1 MSVSEPMELFLYAM
15 RSDATKDR
23 YTRRLR
29 NFFDFLEYNGT
40 LAEQAKQFIAN
51 SQKNG
56 NTWVTANVMKFLSFH
71 KERVE
76 RGEIVAG
83 TIRNY
88 YKPIKLFL
96 EMNDI
101 ELYWRKITRGL
112 PRGRKHAVD
121 RAPTI
126 AEIQKLIEY
135 PDRRIKAII
144 FTMLSSGIRLG
155 AWDYLKWSHI
165 TPINQDDKIV
175 AAKILVYAGDAE
187 QYLSFISPEAY
198 TELKKWMDFR
208 AKAGETITGESWV
221 MRDLW
226 NVEKFAKGLVSIPKQ
241 LKSSG
246 LKSLMERA
254 LKAQGIRKELAPGQK
269 RQEFQAVHGLRKF
282 FKTHS
287 EQAMKAINV
296 ELLMGHSIGISDS
309 YYRPNENELL
319 QDYLNAIP
327 ELTILHENH
336 QKLEIHK
343 QEQRISALET
353 EQAKV
358 KHLEEG
364 VNILAAMMTEGF
376 IKNDILQELEYPTH
390 HHTAEQNKSLRKFAL
405 SPSNIECWTSLVE
418 WAEKEPKVYH
428 KKSSDVNEF
437 IDKE

>member
-1 MSVSEPMELFLYAM
+1 MSEFESEPLELFLYAI
-15 RSDATKDR
+15 RSDATKKR
-23 YTRRLR
+23 YKKRLE
-29 NFFDFLEYNGT
+29 NFFDYLEYNGT
-40 LAEQAKQFIAN
+40 LAEQAKQFISN
-51 SQKNG
+51 SNKNDKS
-56 NTWVTANVMKFLSFH
+56 WVTANVMRFLSFH
-71 KERVE
+71 KERAE

-96 EMNDI
+96 EQNEI
-101 ELYWRKITRGL
+101 ELPWRKITRGL
-112 PRGRKHAVD
+112 PKGRKHAAD

-126 AEIQKLIEY
+126 PEIQKLIEY

-208 AKAGETITGESWV
+208 SEAGETITGESWL

-246 LKSLMERA
+246 LKSLLERA
-254 LKAQGIRKELAPGQK
+254 LKAQGIKKNLPPGQK

-282 FKTHS
+282 FKTNS
-287 EQAMKAINV
+287 
-296 ELLMGHSIGISDS
+296 
-309 YYRPNENELL
+309 
-319 QDYLNAIP
+319 
-327 ELTILHENH
+327 
-336 QKLEIHK
+336 
-343 QEQRISALET
+343 
-353 EQAKV
+353 
-358 KHLEEG
+358 
-364 VNILAAMMTEGF
+364 
-376 IKNDILQELEYPTH
+376 
-390 HHTAEQNKSLRKFAL
+390 
-405 SPSNIECWTSLVE
+405 
-418 WAEKEPKVYH
+418 
-428 KKSSDVNEF
+428 
-437 IDKE
+437 

>member
-1 MSVSEPMELFLYAM
+1 MSKYEIEPLELFLYAM
-15 RSDATKDR
+15 KSDATKDR
-23 YTRRLR
+23 YQRRLV
-29 NFFDFLEYNGT
+29 NFFDFLEYKGD
-40 LAEQAKQFIAN
+40 LSEQAKQFIIHC
-51 SQKNG
+51 KENG
-56 NTWVTANVMKFLSFH
+56 NTWVTASVMKFLSFH

-76 RGEIVAG
+76 RSEIAEG
-83 TIRNY
+83 TLRNY

-101 ELYWRKITRGL
+101 ELFWRKITRGL
-112 PRGRKHAVD
+112 PRGRKHAAD

-126 AEIQKLIEY
+126 PEIQKLIEY
-135 PDRRIKAII
+135 PDRRIKGIV

-165 TPINQDDKIV
+165 TPVIQDDTIV
-175 AAKILVYAGDAE
+175 AAKIIVYAGDAE
-187 QYLSFISPEAY
+187 QYFSFISPEAY

-208 AKAGETITGESWV
+208 EQAGEEITGESWV

-254 LKAQGIRKELAPGQK
+254 LKAQGIKKNLLPGQK

-287 EQAMKAINV
+287 EQAMKPINV
-296 ELLMGHSIGISDS
+296 ELLMGHSTGISDS

-319 QDYLNAIP
+319 TDYLNAVP
-327 ELTILHENH
+327 ELTILQENH
-336 QKLEIHK
+336 QKLEIQK
-343 QEQRISALET
+343 QEERISALES

-364 VNILAAMMTEGF
+364 INLVAALFTEQQV
-376 IKNDILQELEYPTH
+376 KNNLLHELEFPTH
-390 HHTAEQNKSLRKFAL
+390 HHTKEQIKSLKKFAL
-405 SPSNIECWTSLVE
+405 TSSIKEDQELLKK
-418 WAEKEPKVYH
+418 WSEKGSIVYR
-428 KKSSDVNEF
+428 KK
-437 IDKE
+437 

>member
-1 MSVSEPMELFLYAM
+1 M

-23 YTRRLR
+23 YKRSLR
-29 NFFDFLEYNGT
+29 NFFDFLEYNGD
-40 LAEQAKQFIAN
+40 LSEQAKQFISN
-51 SQKNG
+51 SNKNG
-56 NTWVTANVMKFLSFH
+56 KSWVTASVMKFLSFH

-88 YKPIKLFL
+88 YKPVKLFL
-96 EMNDI
+96 EQNEI
-101 ELYWRKITRGL
+101 ELPWRKITRGL
-112 PRGRKHAVD
+112 PRGRKHAAD
-121 RAPTI
+121 RAPTVK
-126 AEIQKLIEY
+126 EIQKLIEY
-135 PDRRIKAII
+135 PDRRIKAIV

-165 TPINQDDKIV
+165 TPVTQDDKIV
-175 AAKILVYAGDAE
+175 AAKIIVYAGDAE
-187 QYLSFISPEAY
+187 QYLSFISPESY

-208 AKAGETITGESWV
+208 AEAGETITGESWL

-241 LKSSG
+241 LKSAG

-254 LKAQGIRKELAPGQK
+254 LKAQGIKKNLPPGQK

-287 EQAMKAINV
+287 EQAMKPINV
-296 ELLMGHSIGISDS
+296 ELLMGHSTGISDS

-319 QDYLNAIP
+319 QDYLNAVP
-327 ELTILHENH
+327 ELTILQENH
-336 QKLEIHK
+336 QKLEIQK
-343 QEQRISALET
+343 QEQRISALES

-364 VNILAAMMTEGF
+364 VNRIAALFAGEQVKNHILH
-376 IKNDILQELEYPTH
+376 ELEFPTH
-390 HHTAEQNKSLRKFAL
+390 HHTAKQIKSLKKFAL
-405 SPSNIECWTSLVE
+405 SSIPKEDLKLLVE
-418 WAEKEPKVYH
+418 WSQKGSKVYH
-428 KKSSDVNEF
+428 KK
-437 IDKE
+437 